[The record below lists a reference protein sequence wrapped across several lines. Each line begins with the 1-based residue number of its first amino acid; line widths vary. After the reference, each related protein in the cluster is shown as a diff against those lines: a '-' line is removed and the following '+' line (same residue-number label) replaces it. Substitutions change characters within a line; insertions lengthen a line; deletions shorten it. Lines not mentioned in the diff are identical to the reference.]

1 MSEKVYGICETN
13 KCRKEVVPKEDLLI
27 IEISS
32 ISTGNVEIVRLPD
45 GWSFMNTSVISK
57 MFVRSDDS
65 KSEEEYPT
73 TPNGDILNVSI
84 QPDNSGSV
92 ARIYFRTTHT
102 DYLSVKCRLV
112 LLKRN
117 RLPIIRI

>member
-1 MSEKVYGICETN
+1 MSEKVYGICGTN
-13 KCRKEVVPKEDLLI
+13 KCRKEVVAKEDLLI

-32 ISTGNVEIVRLPD
+32 ISTGNVEIVSLPD

-92 ARIYFRTTHT
+92 VRIYFRTTHT

>member
-1 MSEKVYGICETN
+1 MSEKVYGICGTN
-13 KCRKEVVPKEDLLI
+13 KCRKEVVAKEDLLI

-32 ISTGNVEIVRLPD
+32 ISTDNVEIVSLPD

-65 KSEEEYPT
+65 KSGEEYPT

-84 QPDNSGSV
+84 QPDNSGNV
-92 ARIYFRTTHT
+92 VRIYFHTTHT